1 MLHVY
6 YNHIIIMSYH
16 YVISQSL
23 ERSSSFP
30 FIKFLIRVFLFVTG
44 FFSLFNFS
52 LYLDIFCKLYVYLFP
67 SFFSRNTIICLKR
80 STILLLFCYFIIYF
94 IVCPLM
100 EPIYWNKRCSIDRK
114 LVFTFGIIFC
124 ILDVFKVVFNYY
136 YYFLP
141 KTTFV

>member
-1 MLHVY
+1 
-6 YNHIIIMSYH
+6 MSYH

-30 FIKFLIRVFLFVTG
+30 FIKFLIRVFLFVIG

-52 LYLDIFCKLYVYLFP
+52 LYLDIFCKLYIYLFP

-94 IVCPLM
+94 IICPLM
-100 EPIYWNKRCSIDRK
+100 EPIYWNKRCSIRIILNTFNTLTHFMPMPSVYTSYK
-114 LVFTFGIIFC
+114 LLVFWYIQGVRKKPVT
-124 ILDVFKVVFNYY
+124 
-136 YYFLP
+136 
-141 KTTFV
+141 